1 MKRLYERINLK
12 VLSFLFILPGASHVT
27 TIQSVID
34 KATNYLQGGLAK
46 SLGVGAIVISG
57 YLCIAKQKFPKEY
70 FMMILVGLGLIF
82 GATSLYST
90 VAG

>member
-12 VLSFLFILPGASHVT
+12 VLSFLFILPGASHAT